1 MARSS
6 SFSKQQIIVLLVC
19 VGIFALGQFHRASG
33 AVFTPIL
40 MDRFTLSAASIA
52 GLVSV
57 MYFANIL
64 VQVPFGAALDRIGPR
79 PVLTVCVLLIAFG
92 TVLFAFGPGF
102 EALFVSRTLIGIG
115 MAAMSAATHVII
127 ARNFAARDFGYISG
141 LVVTLGGIG
150 GLLGTYPL
158 AFALERAPWPVV
170 FSGAALAAFVLAGAV
185 LRAVEPGVRVKAQ
198 GAEAGGFLTLLRNAE
213 FLKILALGFVTYG
226 PITTITGLWGG
237 PYLQNV
243 AGFSADVAG
252 AVLLVLFCA
261 SIFGAAAFGQMDR
274 HFASRKRVILGAV
287 LASSVSLAVL
297 AGVPGLPVSLVI
309 GLLLIA
315 VFAQQFFIALGAHM
329 RRVVPDA
336 MLGRASTLLALVSV
350 AAIPLMQI
358 GFGAVLDFGARA
370 GFGAGA
376 QYRMAIGC
384 LGAMIFACGL
394 VYATARNADE
404 ESV

>member
-237 PYLQNV
+237 PYLQDV
-243 AGFSADVAG
+243 AGFSADGAG

-376 QYRMAIGC
+376 QYRMAFGC